1 MQTGERKTLKS
12 PNPAK
17 RERNRLL
24 NTAAWYEIDSRL
36 APQINPRDSLFVAG
50 FWRSGTTWL
59 MESLAESLTAKT
71 VFEPLQYFLPDMQP
85 IYTHLQVLEKGERF
99 LRYYMPYC
107 AGTLENPLHDYFD
120 LALRSA
126 LPRHWIRSRRQELAV
141 SRRARVVLKCIFSQ
155 LCLRA
160 VQNTFHLPVIHI
172 YRDPRAVI
180 ASMKKTRN
188 FQFFAAINVSRQLL
202 KSPDGRAE
210 FFGRWR
216 DEIKDY
222 SKQDGVVQLAAYWAL
237 TEKFVQHSFADKPAR
252 AVFISYEDLGRRRE
266 SLLEESLQ
274 QLGLSALVENGVQV
288 LADDSSTTSQQQR
301 GATVTQRI
309 SGWRQV
315 LSASE
320 IATIE
325 SITKKF
331 GFEDRLV
338 S

>member
-1 MQTGERKTLKS
+1 MEIIATKDPER
-12 PNPAK
+12 AAHK
-17 RERNRLL
+17 RR
-24 NTAAWYEIDSRL
+24 AAAAYEIDCRV
-36 APQINPRDSLFVAG
+36 AAQIDPAVSVFMCG

-59 MESLAESLTAKT
+59 QEALVQSLHAKL
-71 VFEPLQYFLPDMQP
+71 VFEPLYYPVPGMQA
-85 IYTHLQVLEKGERF
+85 IYAHEQLQDKDKRF
-99 LRYYMPYC
+99 LHVFMPYREGRLEGHPLYEFF
-107 AGTLENPLHDYFD
+107 AG
-120 LALRSA
+120 ALRST
-126 LPRHWIRSRRQELAV
+126 LPGRWVRIYRRELAE
-141 SRRARVVLKCIFSQ
+141 SERTRIVLKCVRSQ

-202 KSPDGRAE
+202 KPPDGRAE

-222 SKQDGVVQLAAYWAL
+222 SEQDGVVQLAAYWAL

-266 SLLEESLQ
+266 SLLEESLE
-274 QLGLSALVENGVQV
+274 QLGLRALVANGVQV

-301 GATVTQRI
+301 GATMTQRI

-320 IATIE
+320 IASIE
-325 SITKKF
+325 SIAKKF
-331 GFEDRLV
+331 GFEDRLI